1 MKLAKYNT
9 TIHFFIFL
17 SYAIIPSYQKSFLK
31 EVSQFKHSDDYIFK
45 SLVKIISS
53 PSIPLLDESLYR
65 DIESLGFFISE
76 EIILANKKSV
86 PKTSQIMITLFDNTT
101 LAAGVT
107 YEDPF
112 LPFCLLKI
120 NSNDKSYKRR
130 VNSLS
135 IKKSLSLN
143 LKDLYEISIQNKSI
157 MKLPLNVTKLDDN
170 FPIRYENLIKVK
182 FCFIKI
188 QNHSSPILGNLIV
201 NSQNE
206 GNSIQIL
213 FSDCCKDT

>member
-1 MKLAKYNT
+1 MKLVILNT
-9 TIHFFIFL
+9 TMHFFIFL
-17 SYAIIPSYQKSFLK
+17 SYAIIPSFQKSFLK
-31 EVSQFKHSDDYIFK
+31 EVSQFMHSDHYIFK

-53 PSIPLLDESLYR
+53 PSIPLFDESLYR

-76 EIILANKKSV
+76 ELIFANKKSV
-86 PKTSQIMITLFDNTT
+86 PKTSQIMVSLFDNTT
-101 LAAGVT
+101 LTAGVT

-157 MKLPLNVTKLDDN
+157 IKLPLNVTKLEDN
-170 FPIRYENLIKVK
+170 FPIRYGNLIKVK
-182 FCFIKI
+182 FF
-188 QNHSSPILGNLIV
+188 
-201 NSQNE
+201 
-206 GNSIQIL
+206 
-213 FSDCCKDT
+213 